1 MLQLLT
7 KPLSLLYEIGFND
20 YRSRFHFEAF
30 SIQQTSSERIRP
42 VRSKT
47 FVYTKELSFTLNIID
62 KN

>member
-1 MLQLLT
+1 MYKKTL
-7 KPLSLLYEIGFND
+7 
-20 YRSRFHFEAF
+20 F
-30 SIQQTSSERIRP
+30 SKHRRKKIRP

>member
-1 MLQLLT
+1 MQWLQLLT
-7 KPLSLLYEIGFND
+7 KPLSLLYEIGFID
-20 YRSRFHFEAF
+20 YRSRF
-30 SIQQTSSERIRP
+30 QTNIVGKKFDL

>member
-1 MLQLLT
+1 MYKKT
-7 KPLSLLYEIGFND
+7 E
-20 YRSRFHFEAF
+20 
-30 SIQQTSSERIRP
+30 IRP

>member
-1 MLQLLT
+1 MYKKT
-7 KPLSLLYEIGFND
+7 
-20 YRSRFHFEAF
+20 
-30 SIQQTSSERIRP
+30 IRP

>member
-1 MLQLLT
+1 MYKKTLFLFS
-7 KPLSLLYEIGFND
+7 KHRRKEI
-20 YRSRFHFEAF
+20 
-30 SIQQTSSERIRP
+30 QP

>member
-1 MLQLLT
+1 M
-7 KPLSLLYEIGFND
+7 KPLSLLYEIGFID

-30 SIQQTSSERIRP
+30 LFSKHRRKEIRP

>member
-1 MLQLLT
+1 MYKKT
-7 KPLSLLYEIGFND
+7 
-20 YRSRFHFEAF
+20 F
-30 SIQQTSSERIRP
+30 SIQQTSSETIRP